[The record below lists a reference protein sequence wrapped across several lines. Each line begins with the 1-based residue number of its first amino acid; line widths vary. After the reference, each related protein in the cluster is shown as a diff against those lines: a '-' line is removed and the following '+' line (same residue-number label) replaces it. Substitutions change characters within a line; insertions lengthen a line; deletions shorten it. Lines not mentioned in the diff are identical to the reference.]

1 MSDETWS
8 SIQHEEA
15 HRDTGCNDKLPLLR
29 KNVVMKRNGLV
40 EAVMTV
46 MMYAYLCV
54 CITEM

>member
-1 MSDETWS
+1 MKPGAVISMKKQTET
-8 SIQHEEA
+8 QA
-15 HRDTGCNDKLPLLR
+15 VNDKLPLLR

-46 MMYAYLCV
+46 MLYAYLCV